1 MLKLFLPILGL
12 IGSSAFAVTLSVPT
26 PDLVGSPGQIVG
38 WGYSILNDTGSFMV
52 VTSVQSTYQTQPS
65 GISFNN
71 PALDDLL
78 SVWMIGH
85 GVALGGGCCFASPF
99 LLSTGLG
106 LGSLQIAAGASG
118 TEFGT
123 IIMNYSLF
131 DDNPFT
137 NPNANQVFPMND
149 PGFVSVS
156 TSVTATP
163 LTTIPEPASAALLG
177 GGLALLAFSR
187 PKRRWTGTLA
197 ILMAMPFL
205 LPAQTCN
212 VSAVPLTIRAEGQ
225 TELLGDLIVS
235 CAGPSA
241 GFVPTPLGQ
250 PVPRVNFRIALYAD
264 PAFTLPLPL
273 ANRVTNISV
282 GSVAAQAVDAL
293 LVIETSNPNPALRRA
308 CAASESLANACA
320 LTGVYNPP
328 SSPFGIDFGNPSG
341 NVRNAYQGLKTAA
354 NTVSF
359 VNIPFELA
367 SEFPNTARFRAK
379 NFRLAVAGGTL
390 ASNDSVFAKIT
401 LENAPSANLPTVLGV
416 VGFVQASLRSPT
428 GSIAYLP
435 RCVDNNVALAASATA
450 AVAPQGSSFRVSFD
464 EPYPNAFKARG
475 FVPGNSSLDQNDWS
489 EIYSSESGFF
499 NTLFPL
505 TDGLNRAGTAQ
516 SGTRFRMLFD
526 NIPAGV
532 ELYAPVD
539 VSLPAFGRQPP
550 SRIRMVDSDT
560 TTSGAPT
567 AADLSSE
574 NSTFLVNTSTA
585 LGGLRRLSTRGAYR
599 FAVYEAVALQQFGHE
614 TFHVP
619 ITVAYPANTPQVVST
634 ATVSFAPYD
643 TAPVVGSAVIPTFGG
658 TPITFHAFTIG
669 DCSVCGVKLNTSIAG
684 KTGTFTNSTWAV
696 RVTNNGLATATGGVI
711 NFVVTKTGGNGTITS
726 YTTSAAIPSIAG
738 GASAIVHLQIASIGT
753 DATTFVSLR
762 MNVGAG
768 CMPQTPQNFSFQKLR

>member
-1 MLKLFLPILGL
+1 M
-12 IGSSAFAVTLSVPT
+12 
-26 PDLVGSPGQIVG
+26 VG

-65 GISFNN
+65 GIGFNN

-85 GVALGGGCCFASPF
+85 GVALGGGCCFTSPF
-99 LLSTGLG
+99 LLSSGLG
-106 LGSLQIAAGASG
+106 LGSLQIAVGASG

-149 PGFVSVS
+149 TGFVSVS

-163 LTTIPEPASAALLG
+163 LTNIPEPASAALLG

-187 PKRRWTGTLA
+187 PKRRWTGSLA
-197 ILMAMPFL
+197 ILVAMPFL
-205 LPAQTCN
+205 LPIRLPAQTCN

-235 CAGPSA
+235 CQGPSA
-241 GFVPTPLGQ
+241 GYVPTPLGQ

-264 PAFTLPLPL
+264 QAFTLPLPL
-273 ANRVTNISV
+273 VNRVTNISV
-282 GSVAAQAVDAL
+282 GNVAAQAVDAL
-293 LVIETSNPNPALRRA
+293 LLLETFSFNPLLRRA
-308 CAASESLANACA
+308 CTASESLANACA

-328 SSPFGIDFGNPSG
+328 SNPFGINFGNPTG
-341 NVRNAYQGLKTAA
+341 NVRNVYQGLKTAA

-359 VNIPFELA
+359 LNIPFEPA
-367 SEFPNTARFRAK
+367 QDFPDTARFRAK
-379 NFRLAVAGGTL
+379 NFRLAVAGGAL
-390 ASNDSVFAKIT
+390 ASNSAVFAKIT
-401 LENAPSANLPTVLGV
+401 LENAPSANLSSTFGV
-416 VGFVQASLRSPT
+416 VGFVQASLRSPS

-435 RCVDNNVALAASATA
+435 RCVDNNAALAASATA
-450 AVAPQGSSFRVSFD
+450 AVAPQGSSFRVSLD
-464 EPYPNAFKARG
+464 EPYPNAFKVRG
-475 FVPGNSSLDQNDWS
+475 FVPRNSSLDQNDWTA
-489 EIYSSESGFF
+489 IYNAESGFF
-499 NTLFPL
+499 NTNFPL

-550 SRIRMVDSDT
+550 SRIRMVDSDA

-599 FAVYEAVALQQFGHE
+599 FAVYEAVALQQSRHE
-614 TFHVP
+614 TFDVP

-643 TAPVVGSAVIPTFGG
+643 TAPVAVSP
-658 TPITFHAFTIG
+658 
-669 DCSVCGVKLNTSIAG
+669 
-684 KTGTFTNSTWAV
+684 
-696 RVTNNGLATATGGVI
+696 
-711 NFVVTKTGGNGTITS
+711 
-726 YTTSAAIPSIAG
+726 Y
-738 GASAIVHLQIASIGT
+738 
-753 DATTFVSLR
+753 
-762 MNVGAG
+762 
-768 CMPQTPQNFSFQKLR
+768 FSRLL